1 MGDRR
6 TEYVSVERQAEARV
20 VYNFGVYHWRRR
32 VRSALSAVGVS
43 VAAALLGWRSS
54 SRAVRVVATVATI
67 AALVRV
73 TRVVSRALSPPPWA
87 LERYK
92 YDALAARLPT
102 ERATHV
108 LDVGCGT
115 GRSLVGLAPHLP
127 TSCVVVGL
135 DVFDD
140 RVIFGNAPGLARR
153 NGSRANID
161 VTPLVGDAAR
171 LPVATESQDLVTMCR
186 VLHDLPQ
193 EAIDPAL
200 RDARRVCAPN
210 GVLGIL
216 ELPIVPGKIDR
227 DPEEYW
233 RERVLAAGFEIRT
246 LDRVDRRGHDEPY
259 IVIAAAPVR

>member
-1 MGDRR
+1 M
-6 TEYVSVERQAEARV
+6 
-20 VYNFGVYHWRRR
+20 YNFGVYHWRRR
-32 VRSALSAVGVS
+32 VRSVLGAAGVS

-54 SRAVRVVATVATI
+54 SRVVRAVATVGLV
-67 AALVRV
+67 AALVR
-73 TRVVSRALSPPPWA
+73 TARAVSRALSPPPWA

-127 TSCVVVGL
+127 GACTVVGL

-140 RVIFGNAPGLARR
+140 RVILGNAPGLARR
-153 NGSRANID
+153 NGSRAGID
-161 VTPLVGDAAR
+161 VAPVVGDAAR
-171 LPVATESQDLVTMCR
+171 LPIAAESQDVVTTCR

-193 EAIDPAL
+193 EAVGSAL
-200 RDARRVCAPN
+200 RDARRVCAAN

-216 ELPIVPGKIDR
+216 ELPLTPTGIDH

-246 LDRVDRRGHDEPY
+246 LDRVNRRGHDEPY
-259 IVIAAAPVR
+259 VVIVATPVR